1 MAEKTEKA
9 SSKKLRDAKKK
20 GQVAKSQDLPA
31 AVPFIVSIAITVG
44 MIPKLYKQ
52 IGQMMVDCFSLVTHH
67 DIAQILGSVFY
78 QAGYVIFTASVPIV
92 AAVCLMGIFVTF
104 ATVGPV
110 FAPDVFK
117 FDIKKFN
124 PVDNLKAKFKLKT
137 FVELLKSIAKI
148 TIAGILV
155 YQVVVDSIP
164 SLIQSQS
171 LPILTSLQLF
181 AYFLWEVVKR
191 VGLLFIVIAI
201 FDFIY
206 QKQSFAKEMMMEK
219 FEVKQEY
226 KETEGNPEI
235 KGRRREV
242 AREIAYSEGPAAG
255 AAKAAA
261 VVTNPTEIAIALGF
275 EEGIDPCPFILAMG
289 RGMLAHDII
298 RIAEK
303 CNVPIVRNIS
313 LARTLFEEAKLY
325 EYIPEKTYEPVAE
338 IMRWLAELKHEERV
352 KALNL

>member
-1 MAEKTEKA
+1 MGEKTEKA

-31 AVPFIVSIAITVG
+31 AATFIVSIAITIG
-44 MIPKLYKQ
+44 MIPKLYDQ
-52 IGQMMVDCFSLVTHH
+52 IGQMMVDCFSLVTHNNLSEV
-67 DIAQILGSVFY
+67 LGSVFY
-78 QAGYVIFTASVPIV
+78 QAMYVIFITTVPIV
-92 AAVCLMGIFVTF
+92 AAVCFIGMLVTF
-104 ATVGPV
+104 LTVGPV

-124 PVDNLKAKFKLKT
+124 PIDNLKAKFKMKT
-137 FVELLKSIAKI
+137 VVELLKSLIKI
-148 TIAGILV
+148 TVAGILV

-164 SLIQSQS
+164 SLIQSQNLPVLMS
-171 LPILTSLQLF
+171 LKLF

-191 VGLLFIVIAI
+191 VGIFFAAIAI
-201 FDFIY
+201 FDFMY
-206 QKQSFAKEMMMEK
+206 QKYTFSKEMMMEK

-255 AAKAAA
+255 AARAAA
-261 VVTNPTEIAIALGF
+261 VVTNPTELAIALGF
-275 EEGIDPCPFILAMG
+275 EQGIDPCPYVLAMG
-289 RGMLAHDII
+289 QGALAKEII
-298 RIAEK
+298 KIAEK
-303 CNVPIVRNIS
+303 FNVPIVRNLP
-313 LARTLFEEAKLY
+313 LAHTLWEEAKMY

-338 IMRWLAELKHEERV
+338 IIRWLAEMKHEQQVES
-352 KALNL
+352 LNL